1 MDSNGGGG
9 LRRSRNS
16 STSPHDAAKPDDK
29 HKTALIKIAQI
40 GGTTMTYER
49 PDIQLLYAVHAPGNQ
64 TISKPSDETVGM
76 SLRARESKEFN
87 HSNARGDLNLS
98 AVSKQVALPRSAR
111 QAHWVSRDSGG
122 KAIKGYVKEG
132 VSRVL
137 QNNCKLQTQP
147 KKRRK
152 ELPRAPRSKL
162 HLINLRS
169 TLPRAAHRASNT
181 PKVGKGNG
189 VDITGWLVS
198 PSVRSTYIG
207 DGAVLFNVKEG
218 LCYSL
223 DGVAAHVWVTIEGSP
238 SGISFEGIV
247 DVLETH
253 STVSREELE
262 SAARDCV
269 GALRREGLVQPRDA
283 SLRHSS
289 MREGQTVI
297 SEQPLVQRLD
307 TVESLVDQLFPQ
319 RVESNMDWRA
329 KKMKDLIDLNPA
341 KIHDSLGDV
350 CSQLRLSLS
359 DRQARRLFKESA
371 GISMKE
377 YARKRCLV
385 FAARQLQNTDDP
397 IKVIAT
403 DAGYRT
409 LQGFEKGFYGLF
421 RLTPVEFR
429 RMWHRSQVTA

>member
-1 MDSNGGGG
+1 
-9 LRRSRNS
+9 
-16 STSPHDAAKPDDK
+16 
-29 HKTALIKIAQI
+29 
-40 GGTTMTYER
+40 MTYER
-49 PDIQLLYAVHAPGNQ
+49 PDIQLLYALHAPGDQ
-64 TISKPSDETVGM
+64 SISKPSDEPVGM
-76 SLRARESKEFN
+76 SLRARESQEFTGN
-87 HSNARGDLNLS
+87 NAGRDPLNLS
-98 AVSKQVALPRSAR
+98 DVSKHVSLPRSAR
-111 QAHWVSRDSGG
+111 QAHRVFRNSRG

-238 SGISFEGIV
+238 AGISFEGIV

-329 KKMKDLIDLNPA
+329 KKLKDLIDLNPA